1 MAASPAQWLP
11 DPQSLDH
18 ERLWDGSAWTDQT
31 RDNPPVFDF
40 DEKTDFFGKHDEFM
54 PEPSARPRAPIIRLA
69 PSNLTEPQPG
79 DVAAPAPEA
88 EADAEAAQVLLLP
101 SLFDEPVTVPPVVL
115 NFPTEPVPEVEV
127 APAPEIRKATSTEE
141 EPTGAGT
148 STWIV
153 GVPLLLAL
161 AVLGPANPSAAAFVF
176 GAVLALTAIYALVT
190 GRASWAKISGRS
202 AAVVPLILSGLL
214 LAGAAYL
221 PTSIMVAPKLLS
233 QPPSPTAEQ
242 TQLLLAGWTSVE
254 DRLVGGREESVT
266 VEYAQTM
273 CLNDFA
279 SQTPDQEIAAIVAS
293 VRFPDVPEELT
304 PAQATKLLD
313 VVRAS
318 FCGYP
323 GDRPATAE
331 VVWSI
336 PGLTS
341 VIEAIINGPAEA
353 EVTPAE

>member
-40 DEKTDFFGKHDEFM
+40 DEKTDFFGKRDEFM

-69 PSNLTEPQPG
+69 PSNLTEPDPG
-79 DVAAPAPEA
+79 DVAAPVPEA
-88 EADAEAAQVLLLP
+88 EPAQVLLLS

-115 NFPTEPVPEVEV
+115 NFPTEPVSVAEV

-176 GAVLALTAIYALVT
+176 GVVLALTSVYTLIT

-202 AAVVPLILSGLL
+202 VAVVPLILGGLL

-233 QPPSPTAEQ
+233 QPPAPTAEQ
-242 TQLLLAGWTSVE
+242 TQMLLAGWTSVE
-254 DRLVGGREESVT
+254 PRLVGGREESVA
-266 VEYAQTM
+266 VEHAKAM
-273 CLNDFA
+273 CLNDFT
-279 SQTPDQEIAAIVAS
+279 SQTPDQEIAAIVGS
-293 VRFPDVPEELT
+293 IRFPDAPEELT

-313 VVRAS
+313 VVRLS

-323 GDRPATAE
+323 GDRPATTE

-341 VIEAIINGPAEA
+341 AIKTIISGPSEAEA
-353 EVTPAE
+353 TPVE